1 MCCIVKAYIWRTL
14 YSNLYPLS
22 PTWHRGKMSFL
33 TWMVGC
39 CGAACGQ
46 KTVKQMQQFS
56 LVMSLY
62 FKVFLVIVELS
73 VDWAGAVWLSALIS
87 YEIELIASAT
97 LRSAFPLNNSHTLHS
112 FCSPSGIHSEYKS
125 LKEALQTMKNSEQ
138 QLNNLLSEANDG
150 NFFTTKRYFQ
160 DFLQKSFC

>member
-39 CGAACGQ
+39 CGAACRQ
-46 KTVKQMQQFS
+46 KRVKQMQQFS

-112 FCSPSGIHSEYKS
+112 FCSPSAIHSEYKS

-150 NFFTTKRYFQ
+150 NYFTTKRYFQ

>member
-1 MCCIVKAYIWRTL
+1 M
-14 YSNLYPLS
+14 S

-39 CGAACGQ
+39 CGAACR
-46 KTVKQMQQFS
+46 KRVKQMQQFS

-62 FKVFLVIVELS
+62 FKVFLVIRGAQCWLGRAS
-73 VDWAGAVWLSALIS
+73 AVWLSALIS

-125 LKEALQTMKNSEQ
+125 LNEASQKNENIEHS
-138 QLNNLLSEANDG
+138 NTLLSEANNG
-150 NFFTTKRYFQ
+150 NFFTTKRYLQ
-160 DFLQKSFC
+160 DILQKSYSGECAWLCWLSLLGAD